1 MTAPVPYPETG
12 RGWPWWC
19 HFLVAAAMTLGVIAV
34 LITFGGAS

>member
-12 RGWPWWC
+12 GWPLWT
-19 HFLVAAAMTLGVIAV
+19 HFVVAAAMTLGVIAV